1 MSKLWEM
8 LDKAY
13 ECIGENSYEEAQDI
27 LEQVL
32 CTDPQN
38 VDAWAA
44 YIHICNTEN
53 DLKQLRNHVIKVWK
67 TRVHNDYLFAT
78 KRFVL
83 QRLEEKMSSL

>member
-13 ECIGENSYEEAQDI
+13 EHIRGNSYEEARDI
-27 LEQVL
+27 LEEVL
-32 CTDPQN
+32 FTDPQN

-44 YIHICNTEN
+44 YIHICDTEQ
-53 DLKQLRNHVIKVWK
+53 DLNQLRSYIINVWK
-67 TRVHNDYLFAT
+67 TRVHNDYLLAT

>member
-13 ECIGENSYEEAQDI
+13 EHIGENSYEEARNV

-32 CTDPQN
+32 FNDPQN

-44 YIHICNTEN
+44 YIHICNTER
-53 DLKQLRNHVIKVWK
+53 DLKQLRDYIINTWK
-67 TRVHNDYLFAT
+67 TRVHNDYLLAT